1 MRASR
6 TVKRVSVVAAAAV
19 VGVLVAG
26 QPAWAVEQTLKMGD
40 IKFAHGGVISS
51 GYTLYACDDRANG
64 IGAVTEVRLN
74 TGYTDN
80 VRDPNGSATGCGQKN
95 TSGSSYALQYRVCSG
110 EACTGW
116 ARAY

>member
-1 MRASR
+1 MSVLAA
-6 TVKRVSVVAAAAV
+6 VAALGVVAT
-19 VGVLVAG
+19 G
-26 QPAWAVEQTLKMGD
+26 QPAWAVEQTLKIG
-40 IKFAHGGVISS
+40 KYVFAHGGVINS

-64 IGAVTEVRLN
+64 VGAVTEVRLN

-80 VRDPNGSATGCGQKN
+80 VRDPNGSASGCGQKN